1 MLAASRPLVNS
12 PWVCV
17 GCPLLVR
24 KITLRASV
32 RRRHTVRHVEL
43 SGKRYVGHADAVLSF
58 TDPCSSNDEC
68 STPSKRHV
76 GVESQTSVF
85 EEVSED
91 YTAVMVESKPPPPSI
106 LKLVKTTLPSVL
118 PEPVADDPSV
128 FEERDSDYITYAPAE
143 QAAYSSTH
151 ALAQLVTDH
160 RYEEAYS
167 LFVELRDLGVV
178 IPPSRVYEQAALASL
193 RVHEGSP
200 EEYVSRFA
208 DWFSLIPPAHLATSP
223 RKFEEARRV
232 ILQTPIINLPL
243 VTSMALILASKGYA
257 DVISIHAAPLIIR
270 YASSQMSREFLDD
283 FMQAHRL
290 YWNSHRPQDA
300 PYMVKKTFTNV
311 RGMAVRALAF
321 SRRLEE
327 AVALLPDPHNST
339 FRLTRY
345 TYDVLLRGLRT
356 TRELKVKQHIPLV
369 MTLRNQE
376 STSVPAPHHTSDPH
390 ADLSENAG
398 LPHHTSDLLAD
409 LSRNAG
415 LMSEIKFPAPIHVSD
430 NLAETL
436 RYLKNG
442 LSSNAD
448 IPHPYTIVNFFAE
461 YLFTGRSRALALL
474 LQRSIRSSYAS
485 TSAFLLAEMLYYWKL
500 KQHSL
505 VIQTFVDHFYL
516 SGVPRDDVLTCYN
529 RMKHQQEEFSRQYH
543 VSTEEEKAPPHR
555 VCTDGNGIVLP
566 RGKLWP
572 SAQHCNLVWHS
583 LVAIAPDDATVEL
596 LYHKLLE
603 VAADGH
609 SAEPNGLQSIEPL
622 VTSVNVTTSSGAF
635 TPFIK
640 RLMFASGASRGATII
655 SDMLSLGLRP
665 NVYHFTEIAGQYARM
680 GDAPRAFLLLNKME
694 NQSKDGTAG
703 SATTEEQDNIFPPP
717 DLVMYISL
725 MRGFIIAR
733 NLEGALEVDRRLRL
747 VHEHVLGQNEYHDKA
762 YADLHA
768 LKQEVAGVRF

>member
-1 MLAASRPLVNS
+1 MNS

-17 GCPLLVR
+17 GYPHLVR
-24 KITLRASV
+24 KVTLRDSV
-32 RRRHTVRHVEL
+32 RRRHTAGHIEL
-43 SGKRYVGHADAVLSF
+43 LGKRYVGRADAVLSF
-58 TDPCSSNDEC
+58 SDPCSSTNEC
-68 STPSKRHV
+68 STPSKPHV
-76 GVESQTSVF
+76 GAESQASVF
-85 EEVSED
+85 EEASED
-91 YTAVMVESKPPPPSI
+91 YTAVMVESKPLPPSI
-106 LKLVKTTLPSVL
+106 LELVKTTLPSIL
-118 PEPVADDPSV
+118 PEPAADDPSV
-128 FEERDSDYITYAPAE
+128 FEERDSDYITYAPVE

-193 RVHEGSP
+193 RVP
-200 EEYVSRFA
+200 EESVSRFA
-208 DWFSLIPPAHLATSP
+208 DWFSLIPPAHLANTP

-257 DVISIHAAPLIIR
+257 DVISIHAVPLIIR
-270 YASSQMSREFLDD
+270 YASPEMSRRFLDD

-290 YWNSHRPQDA
+290 YWNGQRPQDA

-311 RGMAVRALAF
+311 RGIAVRALAF

-327 AVALLPDPHNST
+327 AVALLPDSHNST

-356 TRELKVKQHIPLV
+356 TRELTVKQHIPLV

-376 STSVPAPHHTSDPH
+376 STSVPP
-390 ADLSENAG
+390 
-398 LPHHTSDLLAD
+398 PHHTSDLLAD
-409 LSRNAG
+409 LSENAG
-415 LMSEIKFPAPIHVSD
+415 MMSEIKFPTAIHVSD

-436 RYLKNG
+436 RYLKNS

-448 IPHPYTIVNFFAE
+448 IPHPYTIVNFFAA

-485 TSAFLLAEMLYYWKL
+485 TSAFVFAEMLYYRKL
-500 KQHSL
+500 NQHSL

-516 SGVPRDDVLTCYN
+516 FGVPRDDVLTCYN
-529 RMKHQQEEFSRQYH
+529 RLKHQHAEFSRQYH
-543 VSTEEEKAPPHR
+543 VSTKEEEAPPHR
-555 VCTDGNGIVLP
+555 VCEYRNDIVLP

-583 LVAIAPDDATVEL
+583 LVAIAPDDATVER
-596 LYHKLLE
+596 LYHRLLK

-609 SAEPNGLQSIEPL
+609 SAEPNGLQSVASL
-622 VTSVNVTTSSGAF
+622 VTSDKVTTSSGAF

-640 RLMFASGASRGATII
+640 RLMFASGASRGAKII
-655 SDMLSLGLRP
+655 SNMLSLGLRP
-665 NVYHFTEIAGQYARM
+665 NVYHFTELAGHYARM
-680 GDAPRAFLLLNKME
+680 GDARRAFLILNNME
-694 NQSKDGTAG
+694 NEYGNQSKDGTAG
-703 SATTEEQDNIFPPP
+703 SATKQDNIFPPP
-717 DLVMYISL
+717 DLIMYISL
-725 MRGFIIAR
+725 MRGFIISR
-733 NLEGALEVDRRLRL
+733 NLESALEVDRRLRL
-747 VHEHVLGQNEYHDKA
+747 VRQHVLGQNEYLDMV
-762 YADLHA
+762 YTDLHA